1 MKIDLQGNVC
11 VLGLQWGDEG
21 KGKIVNLMS
30 DPGGPAGK
38 FDFVVRYSGGA
49 NAGHTVVVGGKK
61 FAMHLIPSG
70 ILSSVSTAVIS
81 NGVVIDPSVLLEEI
95 EMLKSQGVSVGD
107 NLKISS
113 KGHLVFPYHKL
124 QDKLSEEQLGKK
136 SIGTT
141 CRGIGPCYSDK
152 ATRSDGIRVGELYD
166 RNRFAEKLKRIVE
179 KKNVIFKALY
189 GKDKAVDFE
198 SIFKEYCEYAEQL
211 KLYVCDTTE
220 ILHKAMS
227 DNKRILFE
235 GAQGALLDI
244 DHGTYPFVT
253 SSNSGTGGLVTG
265 TGLPPNCI
273 DNVLGIMKAYS
284 TRVGGGPFPT
294 ELDDEIGQYI
304 RDKGHEYGTTTGR
317 PRRTGWVDMVALR
330 YSVSVN
336 GVTAIAVMLLDVL
349 TGLETIKLAKR
360 YKIDGREVDFFPS
373 DSSELERVEVEYE
386 ELRGWQEDITMAKS
400 QEDLPQEALNYLKRL
415 EEIIGVPIKIVSVG
429 PDRDQT
435 IAVDL

>member
-1 MKIDLQGNVC
+1 MKIDFQGNVC

-30 DPGGPAGK
+30 DPNGPAGK

-70 ILSSVSTAVIS
+70 ILSPVATAVIS
-81 NGVVIDPSVLLEEI
+81 NGVVIDPQVLLEEI
-95 EMLKSQGVSVGD
+95 ETLKAQDVKVND

-113 KGHLVFPYHKL
+113 KAHLVFPYHKL
-124 QDKLSEEQLGKK
+124 QDKLSEQQLGKK

-152 ATRSDGIRVGELYD
+152 ATRSNGIRVGDLYNKD
-166 RNRFAEKLKRIVE
+166 YFAEKLKRIVE
-179 KKNVIFKALY
+179 RKNLIFEALY
-189 GKDKAVDFE
+189 NEKQVISFDE
-198 SIFKEYCEYAEQL
+198 IFSEYCEYSNRL
-211 KLYVCDTTE
+211 KPYVCDTAE
-220 ILHKAMS
+220 LLHNAIGN
-227 DNKRILFE
+227 NKRILFE

-265 TGLPPNCI
+265 TGLPPSCI
-273 DNVLGIMKAYS
+273 NNVLGVMKAYS

-294 ELDDEIGQYI
+294 ELNDEIGQYI

-317 PRRTGWVDMVALR
+317 PRRTGWVDTVALR
-330 YSVSVN
+330 YSVAVN
-336 GVTAIAVMLLDVL
+336 GVTSIAVMLLDVL
-349 TGLETIKLAKR
+349 TGLDTIKIAKS
-360 YKIDGREVDFFPS
+360 YKIGEKSLEFFPA
-373 DSSELERVEVEYE
+373 DAAELEKVEVEYE
-386 ELRGWQEDITMAKS
+386 ELPCWQQDITTAKS
-400 QEDLPQEALNYLKRL
+400 QKDLPREALNYLSRL

-435 IAVDL
+435 ISVSL

>member
-30 DPGGPAGK
+30 DPNGPAGR

-70 ILSSVSTAVIS
+70 ILSPVSTAVIA
-81 NGVVIDPSVLLEEI
+81 NGLVVDPKVLLEEI
-95 EMLKSQGVSVGD
+95 DMLNSQGVEISD

-113 KGHLVFPYHKL
+113 KAHLVFPYHKL
-124 QDKLSEEQLGKK
+124 QDKLSERQLGKK

-152 ATRSDGIRVGELYD
+152 ATRSNGIRIGELYD
-166 RNRFAEKLKRIVE
+166 KDYFAEKLKRIIE
-179 KKNVIFKALY
+179 RKNIIFKALY
-189 GKDKAVDFE
+189 NEEHSLNFDE
-198 SIFKEYCEYAEQL
+198 IFAEYCDYAE
-211 KLYVCDTTE
+211 KLRPYVCDTTKL
-220 ILHKAMS
+220 LHQAVNKG
-227 DNKRILFE
+227 KRILFE

-253 SSNSGTGGLVTG
+253 SSNSGTGGIITG
-265 TGLPPNCI
+265 TGLPPKCI
-273 DNVLGIMKAYS
+273 DNVLGVMKAYS

-304 RDKGHEYGTTTGR
+304 RDKGNEYGTTTGR
-317 PRRTGWVDMVALR
+317 PRRTGWIDTVALR
-330 YSVSVN
+330 YSVAVN
-336 GVTAIAVMLLDVL
+336 GVTAIAIMLLDVL
-349 TGLETIKLAKR
+349 TGLDTIKLATK
-360 YKIDGREVDFFPS
+360 YKIDGQIIDFFTS
-373 DSSELERVEVEYE
+373 DASELEKVEVEYE
-386 ELRGWQEDITMAKS
+386 ELPGWHTDITQAKT
-400 QEDLPQEALNYLKRL
+400 QDDLPTEALNYLRRL
-415 EEIIGVPIKIVSVG
+415 EQIIGIPIKIVSVG

-435 IAVDL
+435 ISVSL